1 MALWPHIYLLKWLTF
16 GQTFFLCLTIIG
28 TYTARSGNISGFK
41 IGSRILGA
49 PLQFVVVTVVSV
61 VLFVYISAA
70 AATLQIEERSD
81 NIAGSVNKQRW
92 EQAALWACPLH

>member
-1 MALWPHIYLLKWLTF
+1 MGISQDLK
-16 GQTFFLCLTIIG
+16 
-28 TYTARSGNISGFK
+28 
-41 IGSRILGA
+41 
-49 PLQFVVVTVVSV
+49 FVVVTVVSV

-81 NIAGSVNKQRW
+81 NVAGSVNKQRW